1 MTQNGTLYEIVH
13 DGSNEVV
20 VRMNANHPVYQGHFP
35 GNPITPGV
43 LTMQMIRE
51 CAGRNIGRHLRFKSI
66 KSCRLAAMVRPGDTL
81 RLKMDISD
89 DNGTVKMKATLTGAE
104 NEEDLRLQLDAELQ

>member
-1 MTQNGTLYEIVH
+1 MTKNGTLYNIVH
-13 DGSNEVV
+13 DGGNEVV

-51 CAGRNIGRHLRFKSI
+51 CAGWKIGHNLRFKSI
-66 KSCRLAAMVRPGDTL
+66 KNCRLAAMVRPGDTL

>member
-13 DGSNEVV
+13 DCGNEVV
-20 VRMNANHPVYQGHFP
+20 MRMNANHPVYQGHFP

-51 CAGRNIGRHLRFKSI
+51 CAGRNASRNLRFKSI
-66 KSCRLAAMVRPGDTL
+66 KNCRLAAMVRPGDTL
-81 RLKMDISD
+81 RLIMDLSE
-89 DNGTVKMKATLTGAE
+89 DNGTVKLKATLTDAE
-104 NEEDLRLQLDAELQ
+104 NNEDLRLQLDAELQ

>member
-1 MTQNGTLYEIVH
+1 MFSVSKWSDDRIQIQ
-13 DGSNEVV
+13 
-20 VRMNANHPVYQGHFP
+20 MNAGHPIYQAHFP

-51 CAGRNIGRHLRFKSI
+51 CAGRKIGQNLRFKSI
-66 KSCRLAAMVRPGDTL
+66 KICRLAAMVRPGDTL
-81 RLKMDISD
+81 RLKMDISEN
-89 DNGTVKMKATLTGAE
+89 NGTVKLKATLTDAE